1 MTFGVFDVKSDWHM
15 ENGESAHFLEA
26 MSFGQLLYCGL
37 ETLK

>member
-26 MSFGQLLYCGL
+26 MSFGQLLYVA
-37 ETLK
+37 